1 MRRTVLALILVVAI
15 VLLVAELVMDV
26 TPADRRLLYLIF
38 GVMALATFLAAVVS
52 LRLAT
57 RFHSLRT
64 SLIVIAYAA
73 VVVTGAAVAVAALTM
88 FIEPHDLTLVLV
100 AIGLGVG
107 LGSVIAG
114 AVARPLTADLEA
126 ISRTAER
133 VGAGDLSARTGVTRS
148 DELGRAAAA
157 LDETIATL
165 EASEIERRHLLSAIG
180 HDLRTPMG
188 SMQAAVEALQDG
200 VAPDPQAYL
209 RGLALD
215 LEHLRHL
222 IDDLFLLARIES
234 GRLELSP
241 VGVDMAE
248 LADEAVEA
256 VTPVA
261 ARRRVALAVDGPGH
275 VAVQGD
281 PAALGR
287 VLRNLLANAIRH
299 SPESGEVMAHARV
312 ETGPRRSQRWWT
324 KVQDFRQ
331 RWGTA
336 CSSGSSGPTIPAI
349 ANPVGPGWASPSP
362 KASSRLTEGPS
373 PSSPALAGGS
383 DSRSPWAS
391 RPFVNAGSRRTNP
404 SSGPNQARAFHQTL
418 EGEIVE
424 LAG

>member
-1 MRRTVLALILVVAI
+1 M
-15 VLLVAELVMDV
+15 
-26 TPADRRLLYLIF
+26 
-38 GVMALATFLAAVVS
+38 
-52 LRLAT
+52 
-57 RFHSLRT
+57 
-64 SLIVIAYAA
+64 
-73 VVVTGAAVAVAALTM
+73 
-88 FIEPHDLTLVLV
+88 
-100 AIGLGVG
+100 
-107 LGSVIAG
+107 
-114 AVARPLTADLEA
+114 
-126 ISRTAER
+126 
-133 VGAGDLSARTGVTRS
+133 TRS

-222 IDDLFLLARIES
+222 VDDLFLLARIES
-234 GRLELSP
+234 GRLDFSP
-241 VGVDMAE
+241 VSVDMAE

-261 ARRRVALAVDGPGH
+261 ARRQVALAVDGPGH

-299 SPESGEVMAHARV
+299 SPESGEVRLVLSRNGSEAITTVVDQGPGFPTEMGNSVFERFVRADDSRNR
-312 ETGPRRSQRWWT
+312 ESGGTGL
-324 KVQDFRQ
+324 
-331 RWGTA
+331 GL
-336 CSSGSSGPTIPAI
+336 AI
-349 ANPVGPGWASPSP
+349 AKGIVEAHGG
-362 KASSRLTEGPS
+362 TS

-391 RPFVNAGSRRTNP
+391 RPVLSVRWH
-404 SSGPNQARAFHQTL
+404 RA
-418 EGEIVE
+418 
-424 LAG
+424 